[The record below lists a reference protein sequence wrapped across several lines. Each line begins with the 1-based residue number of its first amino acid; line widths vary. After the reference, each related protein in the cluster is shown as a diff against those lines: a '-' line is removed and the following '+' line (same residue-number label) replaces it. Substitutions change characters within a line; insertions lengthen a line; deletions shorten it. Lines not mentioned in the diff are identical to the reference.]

1 MKKYIFLSL
10 LGVFAIGLILNGG
23 FSKAEKP
30 SVQPEPSNNDLNAKI
45 KNIRKFAAE
54 NNYNQD
60 IAFFADLS
68 VSSNKYR
75 FFVIDLKSDK
85 ILDKGLVAHG
95 SGSEKGKINGKLK
108 FSNTD
113 GSYCSSIGKY
123 VVKNSYNGDFGK
135 AYRLIGLDNTNSNT
149 FSRAIVLHK
158 YSKVPDNE
166 TTNPIVL
173 SLGCPMVSP
182 AFFSTLEKYIDSSE
196 KNIVLYIYD

>member
-10 LGVFAIGLILNGG
+10 LGIFAIVLASNIS
-23 FSKAEKP
+23 FSN
-30 SVQPEPSNNDLNAKI
+30 STVRSNNLNDRTEE
-45 KNIRKFAAE
+45 IRKFASE
-54 NNYNQD
+54 NGYSEKL
-60 IAFFADLS
+60 AFFIDFS
-68 VSSNKYR
+68 ISSNKYR
-75 FFVIDLKSDK
+75 FFVIDLKSGK
-85 ILDKGLVAHG
+85 ILEKAMVAHG

-135 AYRLIGLDNTNSNT
+135 AYRLIGLDNTNSNA

>member
-1 MKKYIFLSL
+1 M
-10 LGVFAIGLILNGG
+10 GVFAIVLASNIN
-23 FSKAEKP
+23 FSNSP
-30 SVQPEPSNNDLNAKI
+30 VRSNNLNDRTEE
-45 KNIRKFAAE
+45 IRKFASE
-54 NNYNQD
+54 NGYSEKL
-60 IAFFADLS
+60 AFFIDFS
-68 VSSNKYR
+68 ISSNKYR
-75 FFVIDLKSDK
+75 FFVIDLKSGK
-85 ILDKGLVAHG
+85 ILEKAMVAHG
-95 SGSEKGKINGKLK
+95 SGSENGKINGKLK

-135 AYRLIGLDNTNSNT
+135 AYRLIGLDNTNSNA

>member
-10 LGVFAIGLILNGG
+10 LGIFAIVLASSIS
-23 FSKAEKP
+23 FSN
-30 SVQPEPSNNDLNAKI
+30 STVRSNNLNDRTEE
-45 KNIRKFAAE
+45 IRKFASE
-54 NNYNQD
+54 NGYSEKL
-60 IAFFADLS
+60 AFFIDFS
-68 VSSNKYR
+68 ISSNKYR
-75 FFVIDLKSDK
+75 FFVIDLKSGK
-85 ILDKGLVAHG
+85 ILEKAMVAHG

-123 VVKNSYNGDFGK
+123 VVKNSYKGDFGK
-135 AYRLIGLDNTNSNT
+135 AYRLIGLDNTNSNA

>member
-1 MKKYIFLSL
+1 MGI
-10 LGVFAIGLILNGG
+10 FAIVLASNIS
-23 FSKAEKP
+23 FSN
-30 SVQPEPSNNDLNAKI
+30 STVRSNNLNDRTEE
-45 KNIRKFAAE
+45 IRKFASE
-54 NNYNQD
+54 NGYSEKL
-60 IAFFADLS
+60 AFFIDFS
-68 VSSNKYR
+68 ISSNKYR
-75 FFVIDLKSDK
+75 FFVIDLKS
-85 ILDKGLVAHG
+85 
-95 SGSEKGKINGKLK
+95 GKINGKLK

-135 AYRLIGLDNTNSNT
+135 AYRLIGLDNTNSNA